1 MLVTDR
7 VILRLPQPAD
17 APEIV
22 DYFERNREHLD
33 PMDPTRPDGF
43 HTVQFW
49 QQRVAIYLDEF
60 ARDQSAR
67 MIVLPADQ
75 PQRVIGT
82 VSLSAVQ
89 RGPLQAANLG
99 YGIDRALQGRGLMH
113 EALRATIGYAFGPL
127 NLHRLFAGY
136 IPTNDRSARV
146 VRRLGFEVMGYCRDY
161 LLINGKWQDHV
172 LTTLVNPRWQA
183 T

>member
-33 PMDPTRPDGF
+33 PTDPTRPDGF
-43 HTVQFW
+43 HTVQYW
-49 QQRVAIYLDEF
+49 QQRVATYLDEF
-60 ARDQSAR
+60 SRDQSAR
-67 MIVLPADQ
+67 MILLLADQ
-75 PQRVIGT
+75 PHRVIGT
-82 VSLSAVQ
+82 VSVTAIL
-89 RGPLQAANLG
+89 RGPIQAAYLG
-99 YGIDRALQGRGLMH
+99 YGIDATLQGRGLMN
-113 EALRATIGYAFGPL
+113 EALRATIAYAFGPL

-136 IPTNDRSARV
+136 MPTNDRSARV
-146 VRRLGFEVMGYCRDY
+146 LRRLGFDVYGYCRDY
-161 LLINGKWQDHV
+161 LQINGKWQDSV

>member
-7 VILRLPQPAD
+7 VVLRLAQVAD

-22 DYFERNREHLD
+22 DYFVRNRAHFG
-33 PMDPTRPDGF
+33 PTMPARPDGF

-49 QQRVAIYLDEF
+49 QKRIETDLDEF
-60 ARDQSAR
+60 SRDQSAR
-67 MIVLPADQ
+67 MIMLANDQ

-82 VSLSAVQ
+82 VSLTAFQ
-89 RGPLQAANLG
+89 RGPMQAANLG
-99 YGIDRALQGRGLMH
+99 YGIDLAMQGRGLMND
-113 EALRATIGYAFGPL
+113 ALRATIGYAFGPL

-136 IPTNDRSARV
+136 MPTNERSARV
-146 VRRLGFEVMGYCRDY
+146 LRRLGFEVIGYCRDY

-183 T
+183 